1 MKLKLTAV
9 VAGLGLLVTG
19 TPLLAHHAFMAEFDQ
34 TQPFTIS
41 GVVTKVEWMN
51 PHCYFYIDT
60 KDQSGRVVNWS
71 FETASP
77 SALGMRDW
85 KRESLKIGD
94 RVTVQGYHT
103 KKKGSY
109 LAAARSVLLP
119 DGRKVFSGTMDDGG
133 PDQ

>member
-1 MKLKLTAV
+1 MNWKWAAV
-9 VAGLGLLVTG
+9 AAGFGWLAIG
-19 TPLLAHHAFMAEFDQ
+19 TPLFAHHSFLAEFDQ
-34 TQPFTIS
+34 TKPFTVT

-51 PHCYFYIDT
+51 PHSYFYVKVTDP
-60 KDQSGRVVNWS
+60 SGKVVNWS

-77 SALGMRDW
+77 SALAMRGW
-85 KRESLKIGD
+85 KRESVNVGD
-94 RVTVQGYHT
+94 KVTVQGYHA
-103 KKKGSY
+103 KKSSN